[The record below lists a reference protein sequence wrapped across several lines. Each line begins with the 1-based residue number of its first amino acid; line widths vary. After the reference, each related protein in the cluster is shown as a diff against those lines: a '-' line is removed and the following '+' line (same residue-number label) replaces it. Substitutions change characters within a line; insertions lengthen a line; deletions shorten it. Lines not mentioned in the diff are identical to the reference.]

1 MSFIN
6 KCFQILGELDEFIC
20 KGHCDFGILLQKK
33 TFFSKVEPMELNAV
47 AYLSIFRLSGSDDN
61 SDSCRALS
69 ELSDPSRDRDQ

>member
-1 MSFIN
+1 MNLFVKAIV
-6 KCFQILGELDEFIC
+6 ILEFYC
-20 KGHCDFGILLQKK
+20 KKK
-33 TFFSKVEPMELNAV
+33 ETFFSKVEPMKLNAV